1 MHRSVEKEKEIN
13 FCSCNYLHQEFK
25 AWIYGSFSLPP
36 CLIVSKS
43 LRVAAKWF
51 YGGSRSDITISR
63 PTVKIALKSFNTV

>member
-13 FCSCNYLHQEFK
+13 FYICNYLHQEFK

-36 CLIVSKS
+36 CLVVRES

-51 YGGSRSDITISR
+51 YGGSRSDIQAYS
-63 PTVKIALKSFNTV
+63 